1 MTIDK
6 QPRGL
11 GDQIE
16 KFTKAT
22 GIKKLVHW
30 AFGDDCGCRER
41 QEKLNKLFPR
51 KLNPECLNEKEYE
64 YLKEIKLEKFAG
76 HTKIDAELQRK
87 ILLIYNR
94 VFRKRQEF
102 TSCASCII
110 TIVKEMQAVLKAYK
124 IN

>member
-1 MTIDK
+1 MSTNK
-6 QPRGL
+6 QPKGL
-11 GDQIE
+11 GDVIE
-16 KFTKAT
+16 NITKAT

-64 YLKEIKLEKFAG
+64 ILIEIKLEKFAS
-76 HTKIDAELQRK
+76 HTKIDSKLQRK
-87 ILLIYNR
+87 ILPIYNR

-102 TSCASCII
+102 TSCASCVIR
-110 TIVKEMQAVLKAYK
+110 IVKEMQVVLKAYE
-124 IN
+124 N